1 VGRTQL
7 NTVRAP
13 STARFDD
20 AARERDA
27 PSARRV
33 ASIDALRAIA
43 LIAMIAYHF
52 CFDLRYFRIIVP
64 DFEHDPFWLTARSI
78 ILSSFLL
85 LAGVSLVLADARKAS
100 SARFW
105 RHVGLI
111 AGCAMLISA
120 TTYFIFP
127 ATFIWFGVLHA
138 IAVSLVLARPLVH
151 FPRTALVV
159 GLIAIVV
166 GVTYSNSAFNQFT
179 LGWIGFMTSKPYTDD
194 YVPLFPWAGVVLC
207 GIALGHA
214 FVRNRFATLSS
225 LATPPRWLAWLGR
238 HTLAIYMVHQPILFG
253 ALWLIVR
260 R

>member
-1 VGRTQL
+1 M
-7 NTVRAP
+7 NTVRES

-27 PSARRV
+27 PAARRV

-43 LIAMIAYHF
+43 LIAMMAYHF
-52 CFDLRYFRIIVP
+52 CFDLRYFRIIAP
-64 DFEHDPFWLTARSI
+64 DFEHDPFWLTARTI

-100 SARFW
+100 SAQFW
-105 RHVGLI
+105 WHVGMI

-120 TTYFIFP
+120 TTYFMFP
-127 ATFIWFGVLHA
+127 VTFIWFGVLHA

-151 FPRTALVV
+151 FPKTALVI

-166 GVTYSNSAFNQFT
+166 GVTYSNSAFNQFA
-179 LGWIGFMTSKPYTDD
+179 LGWIGFITVRPYTDD
-194 YVPLFPWAGVVLC
+194 YVPLFPWTGVLLC
-207 GIALGHA
+207 GIPLGHA
-214 FVRNRFATLSS
+214 LIRNRFAVLSS
-225 LATPPRWLAWLGR
+225 LATPPLWLAWLGR

-253 ALWLIVR
+253 ALWLIVGR
-260 R
+260 